1 MKHRSASEKD
11 HAVTVLEQAN
21 PYPTMSHRSSEITDE
36 FLAQLKENLV
46 RRRVGRGLALL
57 EDHRHLLTSPEP
69 QQKNAGRFAGYLA
82 QWVDIGFQPPS
93 LVTEVVSRFPKS
105 VRSGLSLHDYT
116 YLRLAEGMVAMTE
129 EATEDAIHHFDLVLA
144 LDQETDD
151 DELLSVANFWKGRC
165 LRMKGDYDQALA
177 YAIKGRELAAALG
190 HEPMAAVMRVL
201 ESWLFFQKG
210 NLNQATAILQEAEAI
225 LSKTDDHLTLGNIL
239 SSYGRIARHQGR
251 YHHAIEHFTAAIAE
265 YKKRDPQHRNVA
277 RSLSNMASVKRLV
290 ALQLGRKMDAD
301 VARRRKAVA
310 RGRPSAPH
318 GKPQYRSRFEQLR
331 QEALAELAEAAAIY
345 EQYRNHHGLGSVHL
359 NYGYLHLDNGDLEL
373 ADSEAKAAFR
383 LAEEKRDH
391 ILMARARLLQC
402 MSENTRVEEEIGD
415 GAEPGGHARLAQDCA
430 TEAIELAKHTQN
442 RRLLADAYIWQG
454 LTYSNRFFDDIE
466 AARRCYD
473 QAITFTKDH
482 EPDDSWDDIH
492 ALKARILR
500 SGSVNPILRAWSQG
514 SVGDKTFQQITDEFA
529 ELIVPKVW
537 EREGRKISRVATRLS
552 MSPKKVRRILSRIGK
567 RKPGGK

>member
-1 MKHRSASEKD
+1 
-11 HAVTVLEQAN
+11 
-21 PYPTMSHRSSEITDE
+21 MSHRSSEISDE
-36 FLAQLKENLV
+36 FLAQLKEDLV
-46 RRRVGRGLALL
+46 RRRVGRGMARL
-57 EDHRHLLTSPEP
+57 EEHRHLLTSLDPE
-69 QQKNAGRFAGYLA
+69 QKNAGRLAGYLA
-82 QWVDIGFQPPS
+82 QWVDIGFQRPS
-93 LVTEVVSRFPKS
+93 LVREIVSRFSKS
-105 VRSGLSLHDYT
+105 VRSRLPLLDYM
-116 YLRLAEGMVAMTE
+116 YLRLAEGMVALAG
-129 EATEDAIHHFDLVLA
+129 EATEDAIRHLDVVLS
-144 LDQETDD
+144 LGEETSDQ
-151 DELLSVANFWKGRC
+151 ELLSVANFWKGRC

-177 YAIKGRELAAALG
+177 YAVKGRELAAALG

-210 NLNQATAILQEAEAI
+210 NPKQAVSILQEAEAI
-225 LSKTDDHLTLGNIL
+225 LRKTDDHLTLGNIL

-265 YKKRDPQHRNVA
+265 YKQRDPQHRNVA
-277 RSLSNMASVKRLV
+277 RSLNNMASVKRLV
-290 ALQLGRKMDAD
+290 ALQLGRKIDAD

-310 RGRPSAPH
+310 RGRTSASP
-318 GKPQYRSRFEQLR
+318 GKPQYRNRFEQLR

-373 ADSEAKAAFR
+373 ADAEAKAAFR
-383 LAEEKRDH
+383 LGEEKRDY

-402 MSENTRVEEEIGD
+402 MSENSRVEEEIGE
-415 GAEPGGHARLAQDCA
+415 GTEPGGHARLAQDCA
-430 TEAIELAKHTQN
+430 KEAIELAKHTQN

-466 AARRCYD
+466 AARHCYD
-473 QAITFTKDH
+473 QAMTFSKDH
-482 EPDDSWDDIH
+482 QPDDSWEDIH
-492 ALKARILR
+492 VLKAKILR

-514 SVGDKTFQQITDEFA
+514 SVGDKTFQQITEEFA

-552 MSPKKVRRILSRIGK
+552 MSPKKVRRILNRVG
-567 RKPGGK
+567 RHKPGGK